1 MKLPTVFVCCFIS
14 TILYSVEGGL
24 VKDFFGKVKDT
35 AEVIH
40 KDVHNIW
47 RPGSGN
53 ADKNNT
59 EQTVTTPA
67 TPSAAED
74 GHDEKED
81 NKEGEH
87 NINEKTK
94 ETKVSEITTSSSTTS
109 TTEHETKEDKHE
121 ETTTAASETTT
132 KKDERANFSGACQA
146 NYRRT
151 ADGRCMLVGA

>member
-1 MKLPTVFVCCFIS
+1 MKLSIIFVCCLIS

-24 VKDFFGKVKDT
+24 VKDFFGKVKET

-40 KDVHNIW
+40 KDVHNVW
-47 RPGSGN
+47 RPESGN
-53 ADKNNT
+53 AEKNNT
-59 EQTVTTPA
+59 EQTVTTP
-67 TPSAAED
+67 SAAKD
-74 GHDEKED
+74 GHDENED

-87 NINEKTK
+87 KI
-94 ETKVSEITTSSSTTS
+94 ITPSSTTV
-109 TTEHETKEDKHE
+109 TKEHEAKEDKPE

-151 ADGRCMLVGA
+151 ADGRCKLVGA

>member
-1 MKLPTVFVCCFIS
+1 MKLPIAFVCCFIS
-14 TILYSVEGGL
+14 TILYTVDGGL

-40 KDVHNIW
+40 KDVHSIW

-53 ADKNNT
+53 VDKNNK
-59 EQTVTTPA
+59 EETVTTPA
-67 TPSAAED
+67 TPSAAKD
-74 GHDEKED
+74 GHDEKDEK
-81 NKEGEH
+81 KEGEQ
-87 NINEKTK
+87 NIDEKPKDTK
-94 ETKVSEITTSSSTTS
+94 ASEITPSSSTMETK
-109 TTEHETKEDKHE
+109 EHETKEDKHE